1 LSDGPGGRPVK
12 YSPTATGY
20 GGCRTNEGKLFYSH
34 SIVDGGFEL
43 MS

>member
-1 LSDGPGGRPVK
+1 MCIGAVLVDRANCSN
-12 YSPTATGY
+12 SAIS
-20 GGCRTNEGKLFYSH
+20 NQQFHSYSH